1 MKKCVSLYTH
11 HLHPARCIGGLLGH
25 IHSPMIFLFLI
36 FKSKPIPTNK
46 PNNYKAFLYEIE
58 KVSHVT

>member
-11 HLHPARCIGGLLGH
+11 HLHPAWCIGGLLGH
-25 IHSPMIFLFLI
+25 IVWRSFLFLI
-36 FKSKPIPTNK
+36 FKSKPIPNK